1 MWATRE
7 ALLVLKREED
17 SFQLLCY
24 YVIKLLLN
32 VIMRGRFIGHE
43 CSFQYLCRCVT
54 CTTWRKRKSFGS
66 RSVWSTVERLFR
78 RIYRVGQESC
88 FHDYPLFAKSF
99 DQFNLNSK
107 KLSIS

>member
-24 YVIKLLLN
+24 YVIKLLLK

-54 CTTWRKRKSFGS
+54 CSTWRERKSFGS
-66 RSVWSTVERLFR
+66 RSVWSTVERLFWPH
-78 RIYRVGQESC
+78 IQGGSRVMFSRL
-88 FHDYPLFAKSF
+88 PAIR
-99 DQFNLNSK
+99 K
-107 KLSIS
+107 KFRSI